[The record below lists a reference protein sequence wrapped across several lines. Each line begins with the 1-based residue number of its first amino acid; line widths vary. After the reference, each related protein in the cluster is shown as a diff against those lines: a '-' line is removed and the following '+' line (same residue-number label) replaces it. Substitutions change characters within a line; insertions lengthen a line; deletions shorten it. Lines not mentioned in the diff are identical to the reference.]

1 MNRSA
6 NIFDDK
12 TGLDRIIFF
21 SDAVMAIA
29 ITLLVFDLNVPVI
42 VLPRIIS
49 LILSFA
55 VIGIYWES
63 HHRIFRNIR
72 RYDRGL
78 IWLNLMYLFFVVL
91 LPFTTRLIGADPLTR
106 FVVILYAFNV
116 VFLGAASLL
125 ILRHAYLGNRLIDAE
140 IIPAEIRQRIRFA
153 TITPIIFLLSI
164 AVSFICPIAAYGF
177 WFLAFLVPIFLPR
190 WMKIR

>member
-1 MNRSA
+1 MNQPA

-12 TGLDRIIFF
+12 TGLDRIVFF

-29 ITLLVFDLNVPVI
+29 ITLLVFDLNAPVI
-42 VLPRIIS
+42 MLPRIIS
-49 LILSFA
+49 FILSFA

-63 HHRIFRNIR
+63 HHRTFRNIR

-78 IWLNLMYLFFVVL
+78 IWLNLMYLFFIVL
-91 LPFTTRLIGADPLTR
+91 LPFTTRLIGADPLAR
-106 FVVILYAFNV
+106 LVVILYALNV
-116 VFLGAASLL
+116 VFLGIASLL

-140 IIPAEIRQRIRFA
+140 ITPPEIRQRIRLA
-153 TITPIIFLLSI
+153 LITPIIFLLSI
-164 AVSFICPIAAYGF
+164 TASFIHPIVSYVF
-177 WFLAFLVPIFLPR
+177 WLLAFPVPIFVPR

>member
-1 MNRSA
+1 MN
-6 NIFDDK
+6 NIYDDK

-49 LILSFA
+49 FILSFA

-63 HHRIFRNIR
+63 HHRIFRNIKK
-72 RYDRGL
+72 YDRRL
-78 IWLNLMYLFFVVL
+78 IWLNLIYLFFVVL
-91 LPFTTRLIGADPLTR
+91 LPFTTRLIGADPLVQL
-106 FVVILYAFNV
+106 VVILYALNV
-116 VFLGAASLL
+116 GLLGVFSLL
-125 ILRHAYLGNRLIDAE
+125 ILRHAYLGNRLIEAV
-140 IIPAEIRQRIRFA
+140 IIPVEIRQRIQFA
-153 TITPIIFLLSI
+153 VITPIIFLLSI
-164 AVSFICPIAAYGF
+164 AISFIRPIVAYGF
-177 WFLAFLVPIFLPR
+177 WFLAFLVPIFVPR